1 MEKAFAKAEELAGS
15 VKEYINT
22 RIESVKLSAAEKSS
36 SVVANFIAASLVAV
50 MFFFFFIFGGIA
62 LSFGL
67 GNWIGSTWA
76 GFLVTALLFLI
87 IGIVAWTARGKLI
100 RLPVMNALIQQLFNE
115 EDEED

>member
-1 MEKAFAKAEELAGS
+1 MEKVFAKAEELTGT

-22 RIESVKLSAAEKSS
+22 RIDAVKLNAAEKSS
-36 SVVANFIAASLVAV
+36 SVAANFIAGSIVAF

-76 GFLVTALLFLI
+76 GFLVTAILFLL
-87 IGIVAWTARGKLI
+87 IGILAWMAKGKLI
-100 RLPVMNALIQQLFNE
+100 RLPIMNALIQQLYDE
-115 EDEED
+115 DDEED

>member
-1 MEKAFAKAEELAGS
+1 MEKAFAKAEEMAGS

-22 RIESVKLSAAEKSS
+22 RIESVKLNVAEKSS
-36 SVVANFIAASLVAV
+36 VIAANIIAGIVVSV

-67 GNWIGSTWA
+67 GSWIGSTWA
-76 GFLVTALLFLI
+76 GFLITALLFLVL
-87 IGIVAWTARGKLI
+87 GIMAWAARGKLI